1 MDDFT
6 VTFMGSEGCSNLYIN
21 HAIDFE
27 THAYEV
33 CMQEIIIQ
41 PNSWNNVSKAGGTY
55 IAVYHDVATGREY
68 RAKAMFE
75 IGNVFRSN
83 AELVDAVNDAILI
96 AIKKEIVTTP
106 NAFKSWGDKK
116 IERFIYRTAHNKHE
130 LKIAEHN
137 YIVFDPILSYLFGVT
152 SNIHAPSVMLY
163 NDFLFDDSI
172 DVTRFIITMLWV
184 FADFVEPTIMGS
196 QQQPLLGI
204 VPLDITQSD
213 TNYKLIPKMFYYKVQ
228 QRKIRNIIISICDN
242 YMGNVLDITKEF
254 ITILHFKRVLHYYF
268 PETFPLIVSLKNSE
282 SYVTLNSPLNF
293 SEYDYEV
300 CVRDVWVSLEGWPNI
315 RQGSNMLELYNRI
328 TNQKTYLY
336 VRPGYYKTRY
346 ANLGAIAAPIIESTK
361 YKTFK
366 EVFELSSDKE

>member
-1 MDDFT
+1 MIR
-6 VTFMGSEGCSNLYIN
+6 L
-21 HAIDFE
+21 
-27 THAYEV
+27 
-33 CMQEIIIQ
+33 
-41 PNSWNNVSKAGGTY
+41 
-55 IAVYHDVATGREY
+55 
-68 RAKAMFE
+68 
-75 IGNVFRSN
+75 
-83 AELVDAVNDAILI
+83 
-96 AIKKEIVTTP
+96 
-106 NAFKSWGDKK
+106 
-116 IERFIYRTAHNKHE
+116 
-130 LKIAEHN
+130 
-137 YIVFDPILSYLFGVT
+137 
-152 SNIHAPSVMLY
+152 ML
-163 NDFLFDDSI
+163 LL
-172 DVTRFIITMLWV
+172 FIITMLWV

-204 VPLDITQSD
+204 VPLDISQSD

-254 ITILHFKRVLHYYF
+254 IITLHFKRILHYYF

-282 SYVTLNSPLNF
+282 SHVTLNSPLNF

-366 EVFELSSDKE
+366 EVFELSSDKESYILKADIGIYFSPSMAFTLCLTSQLYSPLQLLKLNDKIYLNNFSLTHVIQLEIYQFMLILLMKQLFHVTKMC

>member
-55 IAVYHDVATGREY
+55 IAVYHDVVAGREY

-116 IERFIYRTAHNKHE
+116 N
-130 LKIAEHN
+130 
-137 YIVFDPILSYLFGVT
+137 
-152 SNIHAPSVMLY
+152 
-163 NDFLFDDSI
+163 
-172 DVTRFIITMLWV
+172 
-184 FADFVEPTIMGS
+184 
-196 QQQPLLGI
+196 
-204 VPLDITQSD
+204 
-213 TNYKLIPKMFYYKVQ
+213 
-228 QRKIRNIIISICDN
+228 
-242 YMGNVLDITKEF
+242 
-254 ITILHFKRVLHYYF
+254 
-268 PETFPLIVSLKNSE
+268 
-282 SYVTLNSPLNF
+282 
-293 SEYDYEV
+293 
-300 CVRDVWVSLEGWPNI
+300 
-315 RQGSNMLELYNRI
+315 
-328 TNQKTYLY
+328 
-336 VRPGYYKTRY
+336 
-346 ANLGAIAAPIIESTK
+346 
-361 YKTFK
+361 
-366 EVFELSSDKE
+366 